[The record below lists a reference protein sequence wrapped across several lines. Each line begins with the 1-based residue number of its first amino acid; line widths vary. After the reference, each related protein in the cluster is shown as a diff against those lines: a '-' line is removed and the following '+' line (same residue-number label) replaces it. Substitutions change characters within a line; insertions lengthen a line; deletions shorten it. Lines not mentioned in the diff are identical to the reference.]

1 MRVTLITDKP
11 DHPVLA
17 AVTRELATRH
27 SVRTVDPGAIGTPWR
42 SARREMSRDPQ
53 QVFLLKAHD
62 AASREFAGC
71 LQRLGALVINDPVA
85 TSQCQDRLTMSRR
98 LLASALPCPP
108 TVAVGSLFALLGRG
122 ASHRFEFPIVVKS
135 RWSRR
140 GDLVKRI
147 DRQVELEA
155 LSSVWMREPV
165 VIQPYAA
172 NDGWDRKVWVVDDQI
187 FAARRPTPLEGP
199 GGGATIPIASAEVPA
214 AWRHAA
220 LAVGRAF
227 GLRLYG
233 LDLVI
238 GPTGP
243 LVVDVN
249 AFPGYRGV
257 HGAIAALVTFAE
269 GLVPAERATA

>member
-17 AVTRELATRH
+17 AVVGELATRH
-27 SVRTVDPGAIGTPWR
+27 PVRVLDPGAIDSPWR
-42 SARREMSRDPQ
+42 SARREVSRDPQ

-62 AASREFAGC
+62 ATSREFAAC
-71 LQRLGALVINDPVA
+71 LQRLGAVVINDAVA
-85 TSQCQDRLTMSRR
+85 TSQCQDRLTMARR
-98 LLASALPCPP
+98 LLAAALPCPR

-122 ASHRFEFPIVVKS
+122 GGPRFPFPIVIKS

-140 GDLVKRI
+140 ADLVTRI
-147 DRQVELEA
+147 DAQAELDA
-155 LSSVWMREPV
+155 LSGAWMREPV
-165 VIQPYAA
+165 VIQPYAP

-187 FAARRPTPLEGP
+187 FAARRPTPLD
-199 GGGATIPIASAEVPA
+199 GAGHGETIPIAANELPD
-214 AWRHAA
+214 AWRQMA
-220 LAVGRAF
+220 LAVGKAF

-238 GPTGP
+238 GPAGP

-257 HGAIAALVTFAE
+257 TGAIAALVTFTE
-269 GLVPAERATA
+269 GLLPAERATA